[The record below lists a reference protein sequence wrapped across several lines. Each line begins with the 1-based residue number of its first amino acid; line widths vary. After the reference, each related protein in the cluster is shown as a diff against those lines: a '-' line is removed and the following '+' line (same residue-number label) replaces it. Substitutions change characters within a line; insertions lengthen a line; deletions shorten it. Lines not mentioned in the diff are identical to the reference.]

1 MKREHQ
7 LAPEQQAQQESQQ
20 VAAPGQQPEGAT
32 EVYSTEGAMPPV
44 AAAPEA
50 EAEVAAAPTAS
61 EQAFVDPLAEQ
72 VKPDPLADEK
82 KSEQELIEHAEDY
95 NEIHHSW
102 AQEFNQLTDG
112 ACLTHGKLDA
122 IKIRDFQ
129 KAHIHITLVADGR
142 ISPWTLAAAKQ
153 VAEIREKEKADAE
166 AATAPKKEN
175 KVAPLGGEV
184 VEEKPATEVVAKAEV
199 APEVV
204 GAEKAVGEEKQAEP
218 EVAQAGAETEVK
230 TDEIDSEAA
239 TRYNLNH
246 SSNVAEFNELTNFAN
261 TSGGELDIEK
271 VVAFQKAHGV
281 VADGCIGFQTL
292 RAAKEAA
299 EPVAAVQV
307 PEVSEE
313 QAPAMA

>member
-1 MKREHQ
+1 MPRMKREHH
-7 LAPEQQAQQESQQ
+7 LAPEQKAELESQQ

-32 EVYSTEGAMPPV
+32 EVYSAEGAMPPV

-50 EAEVAAAPTAS
+50 EAAAAPTAS
-61 EQAFVDPLAEQ
+61 EQAFVDPQAE
-72 VKPDPLADEK
+72 EK
-82 KSEQELIEHAEDY
+82 KSEQEMIEHATDF
-95 NEIHHSW
+95 NEVHHSW
-102 AQEFNQLTDG
+102 SDEFNQLTDG
-112 ACLTHGKLDA
+112 ACLTHGKIDP
-122 IKIRDFQ
+122 IKVRDFQ

-142 ISPWTLAAAKQ
+142 VGPWTIAAAKK
-153 VAEIREKEKADAE
+153 VAEIREKEKADSE
-166 AATAPKKEN
+166 AAAAPAKEN
-175 KVAPLGGEV
+175 KAAMPGGEV
-184 VEEKPATEVVAKAEV
+184 VEKPATEAVAKAEV

-204 GAEKAVGEEKQAEP
+204 GEEKAAGETKVAAEP

-230 TDEIDSEAA
+230 TEEIDTEAA
-239 TRYNLNH
+239 TRYNMNH
-246 SSNVAEFNELTNFAN
+246 SSNVSEFNELTNFAN

-307 PEVSEE
+307 PEVAED